1 MAKNVVEQIKLAQ
14 GEMGKIETQL
24 QGLAK
29 VTVRT
34 MQLDVEAIPEV
45 LQTRTAPL
53 EEVRAD
59 LQGWK
64 EAFQK
69 EMENLTDGPVRR
81 MSAKEYEELQ
91 QGDLPVELL
100 PMKAVA
106 TMKPPSRRRG
116 RCVGI

>member
-29 VTVRT
+29 VSVRT

-53 EEVRAD
+53 EEVRVD
-59 LQGWK
+59 LYKG
-64 EAFQK
+64 
-69 EMENLTDGPVRR
+69 GRR
-81 MSAKEYEELQ
+81 LF
-91 QGDLPVELL
+91 
-100 PMKAVA
+100 
-106 TMKPPSRRRG
+106 RRRWKTLLMDRYG
-116 RCVGI
+116 G